1 MLLHRCGSPRVK
13 PKSKSLNPANF
24 IFAGLGI
31 QQPKGVRMGY
41 FHHQERVLREI
52 SDLFPY
58 FILMKL
64 LHLKDREAL
73 DRPVITR
80 MYSIGGKN
88 ITFESGRLALFA
100 HGAAVISDE
109 SGNFLLTTTGIG

>member
-1 MLLHRCGSPRVK
+1 
-13 PKSKSLNPANF
+13 
-24 IFAGLGI
+24 
-31 QQPKGVRMGY
+31 
-41 FHHQERVLREI
+41 
-52 SDLFPY
+52 
-58 FILMKL
+58 MKL

-80 MYSIGGKN
+80 TYSIGGKN